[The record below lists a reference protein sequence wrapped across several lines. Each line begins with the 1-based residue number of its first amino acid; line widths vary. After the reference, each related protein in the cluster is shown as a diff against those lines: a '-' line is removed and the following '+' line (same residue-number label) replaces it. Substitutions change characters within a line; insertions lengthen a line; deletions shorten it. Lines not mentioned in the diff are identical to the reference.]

1 MSASGRKADDGR
13 SDSSKLRKQF
23 GRTKIREM
31 YEFRGEFTVVVKL
44 GALEDVSGIR
54 KDLLEGA

>member
-1 MSASGRKADDGR
+1 MSASGRKTDDGR

-44 GALEDVSGIR
+44 GALEEV
-54 KDLLEGA
+54 LA